1 MLPLWTMP
9 RRLQRARPPGRPLAG
24 SSRRLPPPGELKLQ
38 VLVQGMSRV
47 YGADAWGMSL
57 GHKHQHHPAPADCSA
72 VWRPAACSTK
82 RKGAVAC
89 VLTAPDD
96 AQAHVIATSL
106 CSPAEQLGPIT
117 QLDAGSDSSED
128 EREPRNT
135 VGDVPLRWYKDEEH
149 IG

>member
-1 MLPLWTMP
+1 MLRGGQP
-9 RRLQRARPPGRPLAG
+9 RAPQKEEGLLPASGLRLGG
-24 SSRRLPPPGELKLQ
+24 G
-38 VLVQGMSRV
+38 
-47 YGADAWGMSL
+47 
-57 GHKHQHHPAPADCSA
+57 
-72 VWRPAACSTK
+72 
-82 RKGAVAC
+82 
-89 VLTAPDD
+89 

-106 CSPAEQLGPIT
+106 CSPAEQLGPIM